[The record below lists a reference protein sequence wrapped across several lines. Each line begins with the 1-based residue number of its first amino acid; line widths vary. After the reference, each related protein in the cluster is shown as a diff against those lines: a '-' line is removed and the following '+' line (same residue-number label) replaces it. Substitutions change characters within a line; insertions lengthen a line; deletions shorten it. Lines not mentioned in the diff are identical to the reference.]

1 MVRID
6 WIDYQLVESLFWLST
21 LGTIETLSPYRLREN
36 NLTSLAYFQHQ
47 LKSYIFFSLIFDIW
61 SSNPLTRLVSGRG
74 SETARGRVTEFPW
87 IRVFFGLTVNTAEN
101 DRHFPRQPTP
111 INSGFGG
118 ITFVSSISGIAEV
131 HCLCV
136 IEKKVSIFKLKSK
149 VHDTI
154 SQAWYIPVELKT
166 D

>member
-1 MVRID
+1 MGLTTLFCEIHDFCQNFEPEYHKHLIDDGKIKRVRK
-6 WIDYQLVESLFWLST
+6 ST
-21 LGTIETLSPYRLREN
+21 LS
-36 NLTSLAYFQHQ
+36 F
-47 LKSYIFFSLIFDIW
+47 IFFSLIFDIW

-149 VHDTI
+149 HRVSVDSTRVTTNPQLMHI
-154 SQAWYIPVELKT
+154 GS
-166 D
+166 